1 MELYTPPVSDQCVPV
16 SAYANLI
23 KASWILIDI
32 IAGHPQLPFFTSST
46 HFEVQL
52 LSAVS
57 HPSRSVY
64 PTFLESLTRV
74 SRSLK
79 KSSKESETC
88 ILRFPVLISRMKIY
102 GYGRHKLGD
111 SFYNQEKDH
120 TNQAA
125 LEHIPTFGQLERS
138 KYFSKSYFP
147 HCFEDVQVLT
157 ILDLPCIGGRPGK
170 SHCHA

>member
-32 IAGHPQLPFFTSST
+32 IAGHPQLSFFTSST

-57 HPSRSVY
+57 HPSRSTY
-64 PTFLESLTRV
+64 PAFLESLTRV
-74 SRSLK
+74 LRSLK

-88 ILRFPVLISRMKIY
+88 ILRSPVSTSRMKIY

-111 SFYNQEKDH
+111 PFYNQEKDH
-120 TNQAA
+120 TNQTA
-125 LEHIPTFGQLERS
+125 LEHIPTFG
-138 KYFSKSYFP
+138 
-147 HCFEDVQVLT
+147 
-157 ILDLPCIGGRPGK
+157 
-170 SHCHA
+170 

>member
-1 MELYTPPVSDQCVPV
+1 MVVTQSMSEFLIDWSRFYRSCIEQSQMELYTPPVSDQCVPV

-32 IAGHPQLPFFTSST
+32 IAGHPQLSFFNSST

-57 HPSRSVY
+57 HPSRSAH
-64 PTFLESLTRV
+64 PAFLESLTRV
-74 SRSLK
+74 WRSLK
-79 KSSKESETC
+79 WSSKESETC

-111 SFYNQEKDH
+111 PFYNQEKGH
-120 TNQAA
+120 ASQTA
-125 LEHIPTFGQLERS
+125 LKHVSTFGQLEGS
-138 KYFSKSYFP
+138 KYFSKS
-147 HCFEDVQVLT
+147 
-157 ILDLPCIGGRPGK
+157 
-170 SHCHA
+170 